1 MFSGK
6 LFQKGIKR
14 MLFRGRILRNLDSK
28 GRLMLPQEIT
38 DVFLS
43 AAPGGKMLMT
53 SFIDKCIALY
63 TAKHWYEVLEK
74 ELSGLNILKPTLRNL
89 QRIMLSAEEIQTD
102 AQGRIR
108 IPKALM
114 EYAGIKDSVVLVGQ
128 PERIELWQP
137 DRLATE
143 PINHDFDDLAAC
155 LGEGRTLHL

>member
-1 MFSGK
+1 
-6 LFQKGIKR
+6 

-38 DVFLS
+38 DVLLS
-43 AAPGGKMLMT
+43 DAPGGKMLLT
-53 SFIDKCIALY
+53 SFIDKCIAIY
-63 TAKHWYEVLEK
+63 TTKHWNEVLEK

-89 QRIMLSAEEIQTD
+89 QRIMTGGAEEIQAD

-143 PINHDFDDLAAC
+143 PINHAFDDLAGC
-155 LGEGRTLHL
+155 LGEDRTLHL